1 VTASRQLLSIGEFA
15 EATQLT
21 PKALRLYDEQGLLR
35 PTSVDAAN
43 GYRYYS
49 SAQIAA
55 GRLIR
60 TLREMSASLS
70 EISRIVGSPEG
81 QAEMLLVQLAR
92 EMEQRRAAERRA
104 FEAALRLMR
113 RAPRGDALGVEARTL
128 PVMTATVHLF
138 SANALSFGE
147 MCRRELQ
154 RAQSRTERTRVGPV
168 FCALLDPLSAD
179 DGRIELLLPLDP
191 AADASN
197 EAAVRTLRAAR
208 CAVLPIRSL
217 TDLTAALDA
226 AFDWLDR
233 HGERAAAPP
242 LLRLADGDAAAPVEV
257 LWPYAFI
264 DSMETP
270 R

>member
-1 VTASRQLLSIGEFA
+1 VTSSRERLSIGEFA

-21 PKALRLYDEQGLLR
+21 PKALRLYEEQGLLR
-35 PTSVDAAN
+35 PASVDAAN
-43 GYRYYS
+43 GYRYYAS
-49 SAQIAA
+49 TQIAA

-60 TLREMSASLS
+60 TLREMNASLS
-70 EISRIVGSPEG
+70 EIAQIVAAPAG

-113 RAPRGDALGVEARTL
+113 RAPRGDALSVEERAL
-128 PVMTATVHLF
+128 PAMTASVHAF
-138 SANALSFGE
+138 SANALNFAE
-147 MCRRELQ
+147 ACRRELH
-154 RAQSRTERTRVGPV
+154 RAHARSGPAHRGAR

-179 DGRIELLLPLDP
+179 DGRIELLL
-191 AADASN
+191 AV
-197 EAAVRTLRAAR
+197 EAAAPAPQDVAMRALRAAR
-208 CAVLPIRSL
+208 CAALPIP
-217 TDLTAALDA
+217 TMAGITAALDA

-242 LLRLADGDAAAPVEV
+242 LLLLADDDTARPVQV

-264 DSMETP
+264 EETRP
-270 R
+270 